1 MADNRGIPGNHALLF
16 RLEDALQVTCW
27 GWYVHMQYLTDD
39 SYSLLSK
46 LQVLYSAAFVVSIA
60 RI

>member
-1 MADNRGIPGNHALLF
+1 MADDRGIPGNHAILF

-27 GWYVHMQYLTDD
+27 GWYIDMQYLTDS
-39 SYSLLSK
+39 SYFPLSQ
-46 LQVLYSAAFVVSIA
+46 LQGLYSTAFVASIA